1 MDIIVVTVTKLSLHN
16 YTLSLSPNS
25 HCTIIRCHC
34 HQILTAQLCNLCHCH
49 KILTAQLC
57 NCCHCHKILTAQL
70 QIPLLEKTRL
80 LTNFLTP
87 FGKTHLL
94 TNFLTHFGKTRL
106 LTNFLTPFGK
116 TRLLTNFLTPFGK
129 TYLIFYH
136 HLLSFCLQI
145 L

>member
-34 HQILTAQLCNLCHCH
+34 YQILTAQLYFVTVTKLSLHNYMLPLSPNCHCTIIRCHCHQILTAQLCNLCHCH

-57 NCCHCHKILTAQL
+57 NRCHCHKILTAQL

-87 FGKTHLL
+87 FGKT
-94 TNFLTHFGKTRL
+94 
-106 LTNFLTPFGK
+106 
-116 TRLLTNFLTPFGK
+116 
-129 TYLIFYH
+129 YLIFYH